1 MFAKVQPGSYPRAV
15 SSKSGLIGFVASV
28 AIAAGGGFLLG
39 PLGSS
44 GRSEAAVAAPPPF
57 LTPVR
62 VLIEEANGDVEVLA
76 PGGMWRR
83 VVSGETL
90 DRPTVLQTHG
100 PDASI
105 TVSFD
110 TTRLVAQ
117 HDARVMLGGVG
128 ALAVQLDSGRLLV
141 HSRAGQVS
149 ISAPLQQAKVTG
161 DAFGVWSRG
170 DVLAAAV
177 LDGTASIETA
187 GGIATQ
193 YTKGREILLLAK
205 GPTPT
210 VMVPELRIEAQKIE
224 KSGKAYRVVGQT
236 QSSAVVLVRDGA
248 QHNAVA
254 LSSNGTFEASIE
266 GASPKPGELVA
277 HDAAGRRAE
286 LNKPSQT
293 LDEVLASLSKGA
305 SIATPPP
312 PLVGSA
318 PAKKEEPAA
327 PKEQPAAAASAAEK
341 QPAQAAPVEA
351 EKPAKVAAPVAVKE
365 TPKEAVKEAPKKKKA
380 KAEGGRAAGHGEP
393 TAVGIELPALQG
405 EPQPAAEKKAEAKKE
420 EPKAAEKKEK
430 KEGDEEAVELEW
442 E

>member
-1 MFAKVQPGSYPRAV
+1 MFANVQPGSYPRAV
-15 SSKSGLIGFVASV
+15 SSSKSGLIGFVASV

-44 GRSEAAVAAPPPF
+44 GRSEAAVVQPPPF
-57 LTPVR
+57 FTPVR

-90 DRPTVLQTHG
+90 ERPTVLQTHG
-100 PDASI
+100 PDSSI

-141 HSRAGQVS
+141 HSRAGQVT
-149 ISAPLQQAKVTG
+149 ISSPLQQAKVTG

-187 GGIATQ
+187 DGIATQ
-193 YTKGREILLLAK
+193 YTKGREILLLPK
-205 GPTPT
+205 GPTPF
-210 VMVPELRIEAQKIE
+210 VMVPELRLEAQKIE
-224 KSGKAYRVVGQT
+224 KSGKVYRVVGQT
-236 QSSAVVLVRDGA
+236 QPSAVVLAKDGA
-248 QHNAVA
+248 RYEMVPV
-254 LSSNGTFEASIE
+254 SSNGAFEAPIE
-266 GASPKPGELVA
+266 GATPKAGELVA

-286 LNKPSQT
+286 VNKPSQT

-305 SIATPPP
+305 SIAT
-312 PLVGSA
+312 GGTAA
-318 PAKKEEPAA
+318 PAIGSQVKKEEPAA
-327 PKEQPAAAASAAEK
+327 AVAPKEQPAPAVEKSAPVAAEK
-341 QPAQAAPVEA
+341 KVVEAAPAVV
-351 EKPAKVAAPVAVKE
+351 EKPAKAVAAAKQ
-365 TPKEAVKEAPKKKKA
+365 APKKKA
-380 KAEGGRAAGHGEP
+380 KEGGRAAGHGEP
-393 TAVGIELPALQG
+393 TAVGIELPALPG
-405 EPQPAAEKKAEAKKE
+405 EPQPAEKKEEAKKE
-420 EPKAAEKKEK
+420 EPKAEKKEK
-430 KEGDEEAVELEW
+430 KDGDEEAVELEW